1 MFVCFSH
8 KTLCFEDKQKFIFN
22 VSHVSQLPIA
32 RLEKSF
38 GESNATRG
46 ETRKKPCNAATLE
59 MPKNGDSVD
68 RQLSKDREQRDIH
81 LPKNSV
87 PCNHGRSRQRTKFAE
102 KEPFKWIFCESVSFP
117 LPFSS
122 FSLDKVV

>member
-1 MFVCFSH
+1 MV
-8 KTLCFEDKQKFIFN
+8 
-22 VSHVSQLPIA
+22 PI
-32 RLEKSF
+32 LH
-38 GESNATRG
+38 ATRG

-87 PCNHGRSRQRTKFAE
+87 PCNHGRSKGQSLLKKSLLNGSFVSQS
-102 KEPFKWIFCESVSFP
+102 PFPSHFP
-117 LPFSS
+117 HFL
-122 FSLDKVV
+122 

>member
-1 MFVCFSH
+1 M
-8 KTLCFEDKQKFIFN
+8 KANKFIFN

-46 ETRKKPCNAATLE
+46 EMGETNLAVKPLE
-59 MPKNGDSVD
+59 MPKNRDNVD

-81 LPKNSV
+81 LLKSSV
-87 PCNHGRSRQRTKFAE
+87 PCNHGRRRQRTKLAGE
-102 KEPFKWIFCESVSFP
+102 KKSFLNGSFVSQSPFPSHFP
-117 LPFSS
+117 HVL
-122 FSLDKVV
+122 